1 MIRVNF
7 LTPEQRRDLTIL
19 ARRPKVEHRVAR
31 RANALVMLD
40 RGKSCEEVAEFLL
53 LDDDTVRTWHSEF
66 LQTGVKGVSDFKGG
80 GSIGQLTEAQRAEL
94 KAWVT

>member
-1 MIRVNF
+1 M
-7 LTPEQRRDLTIL
+7 TIL

-53 LDDDTVRTWHSEF
+53 LDDDTVRTWRREF
-66 LQTGVKGVSDFKGG
+66 DQTGVKGTRTS
-80 GSIGQLTEAQRAEL
+80 
-94 KAWVT
+94 KAVAASAS

>member
-1 MIRVNF
+1 MIQGNF

-19 ARRPKVEHRVAR
+19 VRRPKVEHRVAR

-53 LDDDTVRTWHSEF
+53 LDDDTVRTWRREF
-66 LQTGVKGVSDFKGG
+66 ELAGVERDLGLQRRWLCGTGHLISGK
-80 GSIGQLTEAQRAEL
+80 
-94 KAWVT
+94 